1 MGDAKRR
8 GSFEERKEAAI
19 KRKEAEDERQKS
31 FQRSIIRTTRQPS
44 NIRSYL
50 QLASIMSLSDP
61 IGKAFGYSLP
71 NIQTNKRSK

>member
-50 QLASIMSLSDP
+50 
-61 IGKAFGYSLP
+61 
-71 NIQTNKRSK
+71 